1 MAWGRDNRHG
11 ARRSVKS
18 VVAAILFAA
27 ASAAA
32 VPPAEAPDHFVQRF
46 YDLYTPMSASG
57 WARAIR
63 SQALWDFLD
72 PALARALKADA
83 DAQAASPNDI
93 VGLDFDPFLSAQDPW
108 HKYEAGKATRA
119 GAGYTVRVHGVAKG
133 KRRAAPSLVV
143 DVAPRDGH
151 WVITDFHYPDGDD
164 LRGDLRQT
172 AKDRA
177 KPVRHIR
184 RSELLDDTN

>member
-1 MAWGRDNRHG
+1 M
-11 ARRSVKS
+11 KF
-18 VVAAILFAA
+18 IAA
-27 ASAAA
+27 AFILAAA
-32 VPPAEAPDHFVQRF
+32 VSQAPAPAEAPEHFVQRF

-72 PALARALKADA
+72 PGLARALKADA

-108 HKYEAGKATRA
+108 HRYEAGKASKM
-119 GAGYTVRVHGVAKG
+119 GAGYAVRVHGVVKG

-143 DVAPRDGH
+143 DVTPRDGH
-151 WVITDFHYPDGDD
+151 WVIRDFHYPEGDD
-164 LRGDLRQT
+164 LIAELRQT
-172 AKDRA
+172 AKDRGHA
-177 KPVRHIR
+177 KPSR
-184 RSELLDDTN
+184 RVPRSDLLDNAN

>member
-1 MAWGRDNRHG
+1 
-11 ARRSVKS
+11 VKFLA
-18 VVAAILFAA
+18 AAILFAA
-27 ASAAA
+27 AAPAAA
-32 VPPAEAPDHFVQRF
+32 PPAEAPDRFVQRF

-57 WARAIR
+57 WSRAIR

-83 DAQAASPNDI
+83 DAQAGSPNDI

-108 HKYEAGKATRA
+108 HRYEAGKASKV
-119 GAGYTVRVHGVAKG
+119 GAGYAVRVHGVVRG

-143 DVAPRDGH
+143 DVTPRDGH
-151 WVITDFHYPDGDD
+151 WVIKDFHYPEGDD
-164 LRGDLRQT
+164 LAGDLRQT

-177 KPVRHIR
+177 HAKPNRRVK